1 LQVATKCDLIIW
13 SGAVPVTVAKGLVI
27 PGQTLVHH
35 APVGRGYACVQIDSV
50 VSEWR
55 RIPLPVPTEDML
67 VVDDIRESFIQWPKN
82 QIILDQVIS
91 KLSISL
97 VTFKTALF
105 KYSKFLN
112 FDACVGGQFIT
123 GTGGEWDGPHD

>member
-1 LQVATKCDLIIW
+1 LLLFLKEK
-13 SGAVPVTVAKGLVI
+13 SERGRRTVAKNLY
-27 PGQTLVHH
+27 PHH
-35 APVGRGYACVQIDSV
+35 LGSGGYEGKSKEWESV
-50 VSEWR
+50 LQSEWR
-55 RIPLPVPTEDML
+55 RIPLPVPTENML

-91 KLSISL
+91 KLSISF

-105 KYSKFLN
+105 KYLKFLK
-112 FDACVGGQFIT
+112 FDACVGGPFIT

>member
-1 LQVATKCDLIIW
+1 MPI
-13 SGAVPVTVAKGLVI
+13 TVAKGLVM
-27 PGQTLVHH
+27 PEQTMVHH

-50 VSEWR
+50 VSEWC
-55 RIPLPVPTEDML
+55 RIPLPVPTEHML

-97 VTFKTALF
+97 VTFKIALF
-105 KYSKFLN
+105 KYFKFLI
-112 FDACVGGQFIT
+112 FDAFAGGPFIT
-123 GTGGEWDGPHD
+123 GTGGE

>member
-1 LQVATKCDLIIW
+1 MPI
-13 SGAVPVTVAKGLVI
+13 TVAKGLVH

-35 APVGRGYACVQIDSV
+35 APVGRGYACVEIDSV

-55 RIPLPVPTEDML
+55 KIPLPVPTEDML

-105 KYSKFLN
+105 KYLKFLK
-112 FDACVGGQFIT
+112 FDACVGDPFVT
-123 GTGGEWDGPHD
+123 GTGVQWDGRRDRCPGRG